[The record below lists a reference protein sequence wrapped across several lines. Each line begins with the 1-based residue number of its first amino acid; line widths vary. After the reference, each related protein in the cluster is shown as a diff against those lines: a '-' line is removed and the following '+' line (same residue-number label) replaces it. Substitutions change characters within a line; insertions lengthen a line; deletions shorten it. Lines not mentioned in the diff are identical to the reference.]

1 MGLCDVVSRKFGLC
15 VMAKFRKF
23 RGTRDSGWLF
33 GRGGNCGAV
42 GVMSTLL
49 CSSSYVF
56 CRVAI
61 FVLYSFICASKK
73 NFVYRCRKRF
83 QKILQRVCVLRLLV
97 CLLVCV

>member
-49 CSSSYVF
+49 CLRRMYFVVLLFLCYILLFVRLKEF
-56 CRVAI
+56 C
-61 FVLYSFICASKK
+61 L
-73 NFVYRCRKRF
+73 
-83 QKILQRVCVLRLLV
+83 
-97 CLLVCV
+97 

>member
-1 MGLCDVVSRKFGLC
+1 MGLCDVVSRKLGLC

-49 CSSSYVF
+49 CSSSYVILSCCYF
-56 CRVAI
+56 CVI
-61 FVLYSFICASKK
+61 FFYL
-73 NFVYRCRKRF
+73 
-83 QKILQRVCVLRLLV
+83 CV
-97 CLLVCV
+97 